1 MIKKVLQ
8 VIGFFL
14 GYMFLL
20 VGAFFCIDAFIPKSE
35 PVSLRF
41 LLEEFGIGAATIIVG
56 YILIRC
62 LRKLGAG
69 KPQEDPGKNGAGC

>member
-35 PVSLRF
+35 P
-41 LLEEFGIGAATIIVG
+41 
-56 YILIRC
+56 
-62 LRKLGAG
+62 
-69 KPQEDPGKNGAGC
+69 KNGI